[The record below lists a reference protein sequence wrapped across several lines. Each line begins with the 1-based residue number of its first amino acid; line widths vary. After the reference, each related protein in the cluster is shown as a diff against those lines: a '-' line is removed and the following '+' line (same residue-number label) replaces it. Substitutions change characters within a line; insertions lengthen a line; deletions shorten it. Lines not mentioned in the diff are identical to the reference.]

1 VSFVVTGGSRGIGRG
16 IVLNALQQ
24 GHDVAF
30 TYKGNKEAADETER
44 LAADLAPGRK
54 CKGYQLDQRDSA
66 AVEDVAWAIQDD
78 FPDLR
83 VVVCNAGINKDA
95 LAFSMSDESWREVID
110 TNLSGSFYIARAF
123 LSALIASGNGRV
135 IFMSSVATDGLTG
148 QANYAASKAGLLG
161 LMRTLAKEYG
171 SKGVTSNA
179 IIPGFFD
186 TDMTRN
192 TMSSAHMDF
201 WNKFCPVGR
210 MGTLDEVSAAVLF
223 LASKEAS
230 FVNGVALPVTGGL
243 DQAV

>member
-1 VSFVVTGGSRGIGRG
+1 MSFLVTGGSRGIGRG
-16 IVLNALQQ
+16 IVLNALKQ

-30 TYKGNKEAADETER
+30 TYRGNAEAADETVR

-54 CKGYQLDQRDSA
+54 CKGYQLDQRDAA
-66 AVEDVAWAIQDD
+66 AVEDVSWTIQDD

-83 VVVCNAGINKDA
+83 VVVCNAGINQDA
-95 LAFSMSDESWREVID
+95 LAFSMSDEQWNDVIG
-110 TNLSGSFYIARAF
+110 TNLTGSFYIARAF
-123 LSALIASGNGRV
+123 LSPLIASGAGRL
-135 IFMSSVATDGLTG
+135 IFMSSVAVDGLTG

-171 SKGVTSNA
+171 KKGLTSNA

-192 TMSSAHMDF
+192 TMSAGHQDF
-201 WNKFCPVGR
+201 WRKFCPVGR

-223 LASKEAS
+223 LASEEAS